1 MELEK
6 FSKIQFLPLSIVIVD
21 FTDQDVGPQLL
32 HLMTYYLGK
41 GEGNTVECESF
52 LRAYL
57 INGGA
62 RRQRVSA
69 VTGTVI
75 LAARR

>member
-1 MELEK
+1 M
-6 FSKIQFLPLSIVIVD
+6 IVD
-21 FTDQDVGPQLL
+21 FTDQDMGPELL
-32 HLMTYYLGK
+32 HLMTYDLGK

-62 RRQRVSA
+62 SRQRVSA

-75 LAARR
+75 VAAGHKVDPLAGCLQVSSAM